1 MFNAIF
7 GNFLFST
14 NNRGT
19 ENQETVD
26 HVGSAVESVKNNKAI
41 VEASTQTTSI
51 GLEFNGKL
59 GVGSNDDKNAL
70 STDKIATSTKTAT
83 VGNNNPLDWV
93 LIDPSEGNMS
103 VDMSNAMDESLIE
116 KPNQLDNLV
125 EMGCNTDP
133 MTENKENM
141 DEDNNN
147 DVLLGS
153 FFDKNE
159 HEDTTNGQLLIS
171 NLFRSGLGLNEIY
184 NECDNEEQSKQ
195 QYEEVVLP
203 ARKDETWLITPLPC
217 LTSITESSHQRS
229 MIDNYPLENLLIE
242 HPSMSVF
249 ISATNANSNTTQQDD
264 DDLEEEN
271 KSLPVATPN
280 RQQKLSQSVSL
291 PLISIS
297 NQIEVTQLDDICC
310 EMTTVKSIESTC
322 IVNKTSM
329 KKKNKKANKKNNRK
343 PNRTVPRRS
352 VTFNAAATT
361 MKQESIELEPIIF
374 TIGDE
379 VEDCDEQTEEQAQPQ
394 PEVVMATTTT
404 VENQEVVE
412 LEPVAEILEATV
424 LQQVAVVEQ
433 QIESANLAMNKKTKK
448 SKKTRKSKQQQQQN
462 SPSNNKE
469 NMQVKTL
476 LLNDMKKSCSPQAN
490 HNRFELSLLN
500 KNQMKRNN
508 KNSTFSALR
517 NNINSQQRKYH
528 KLQQPSFS
536 VNIQQF

>member
-1 MFNAIF
+1 LFCFNYFDILRRFFSTYNLNTSLSFKFTFYYVFKFYVGVKKNKYLSQSFLFYLNIKFYFIFKGMFNAIF

-103 VDMSNAMDESLIE
+103 VDMTNAMDESLIE

-133 MTENKENM
+133 MIENKENM

-264 DDLEEEN
+264 DDDVEEEEN
-271 KSLPVATPN
+271 RSLPVATY

-297 NQIEVTQLDDICC
+297 NQIEVTQLVRIYNFI
-310 EMTTVKSIESTC
+310 S
-322 IVNKTSM
+322 
-329 KKKNKKANKKNNRK
+329 
-343 PNRTVPRRS
+343 
-352 VTFNAAATT
+352 
-361 MKQESIELEPIIF
+361 
-374 TIGDE
+374 
-379 VEDCDEQTEEQAQPQ
+379 
-394 PEVVMATTTT
+394 
-404 VENQEVVE
+404 
-412 LEPVAEILEATV
+412 
-424 LQQVAVVEQ
+424 
-433 QIESANLAMNKKTKK
+433 
-448 SKKTRKSKQQQQQN
+448 
-462 SPSNNKE
+462 
-469 NMQVKTL
+469 
-476 LLNDMKKSCSPQAN
+476 
-490 HNRFELSLLN
+490 
-500 KNQMKRNN
+500 
-508 KNSTFSALR
+508 
-517 NNINSQQRKYH
+517 
-528 KLQQPSFS
+528 
-536 VNIQQF
+536 